1 MGSRECPY
9 CGKLVFDRLTQCS
22 FCRET
27 LPESWSSGA
36 KKGRRA
42 RPEPDADWLAET
54 ADRKVHKGLLFM
66 LLAGVIG
73 YFGSGSSALKLPVA
87 VPQVIVSYLSLLLF
101 LGGLGLCV
109 YGLYLRHRSLHQ
121 TPR

>member
-1 MGSRECPY
+1 MAMGSRECPY
-9 CGKLVFDRLTQCS
+9 CGKLVFDRLAQCS

-27 LPESWSSGA
+27 LPESWSSGPGNSLAA
-36 KKGRRA
+36 KR
-42 RPEPDADWLAET
+42 EPDWLAET